1 MVRRA
6 FWLVLLPCLLLAQ
19 IDLQKQTKGTLPVSK
34 GGTGATTAASARA
47 NLGAMPAV
55 SGSGVVKV
63 TDGTPGLVAGNPF
76 DCVRVDGSSGVCD
89 REVQWGSITGTLSNQ
104 TDLWQ
109 ALSEKADASRGV
121 TGGDNHDHSGGDGA
135 QIAYSSLSGL
145 PTLGTIAAKN
155 ANAIGGR
162 CAQWSVDGTTLES
175 APTACGT
182 GGGGGD
188 VYGGSNLTTAGKAVV
203 VASPGTLTQSDLYV
217 SPAGSVHIP
226 SFPFEQSL
234 ILVGANNN
242 IHLRNNQNSLWIN
255 GAYNGVMQ
263 MALGDGMTHDDVIH
277 FAYTRGTKGSG
288 QGSLRIGQLSKTD
301 PNWTHG
307 ITAFHTLGQERMRIN
322 ASGNVLI
329 GTETDDGSGTK
340 LQVEGAVKAGSVIT
354 QSISGLTT
362 PLSIAQGGT
371 GASTAEQARANI
383 GLGNVENVALSTWT
397 GSSNITTVGTITSG
411 TIPWARLSDVPS
423 FESPLTFSF
432 PLSRSTNTIS
442 CPNCIVSTGSY
453 FDPSWLTISKSKV
466 GLGNVENTAL
476 STWTGSTNITT
487 IGALNSHVK
496 APKQINFTLYDPNT
510 SIPAST
516 IPGIWR
522 AEYGNITATAVSCSA
537 DTGDAVIQLTG
548 IALSGNLTCSNG
560 GWATSTSF
568 STATLVQGGSIG
580 LQVVSGTAKRIN
592 VSIKY
597 NQQ

>member
-63 TDGTPGLVAGNPF
+63 TDGTPGLVAGNPS

-89 REVQWGSITGTLSNQ
+89 EEVQWGSITGTLSNQ

-109 ALSEKADASRGV
+109 VLSEKADASRGV

-188 VYGGSNLTTAGKAVV
+188 VYGGS
-203 VASPGTLTQSDLYV
+203 
-217 SPAGSVHIP
+217 
-226 SFPFEQSL
+226 
-234 ILVGANNN
+234 
-242 IHLRNNQNSLWIN
+242 
-255 GAYNGVMQ
+255 
-263 MALGDGMTHDDVIH
+263 
-277 FAYTRGTKGSG
+277 
-288 QGSLRIGQLSKTD
+288 
-301 PNWTHG
+301 
-307 ITAFHTLGQERMRIN
+307 
-322 ASGNVLI
+322 
-329 GTETDDGSGTK
+329 
-340 LQVEGAVKAGSVIT
+340 
-354 QSISGLTT
+354 T

-371 GASTAEQARANI
+371 GASTAEQARANL
-383 GLGNVENVALSTWT
+383 GLGNVENVAISTWA
-397 GSSNITTVGTITSG
+397 GSSNITTLGTITSG

-423 FESPLTFSF
+423 FESPLTFSS
-432 PLSRSTNTIS
+432 PLSRVTNTIS

-453 FDPSWLTISKSKV
+453 SDPSWLTISKSKV
-466 GLGNVENTAL
+466 GLGNVENVAL

-487 IGALNSHVK
+487 IGVLNSYVK

-522 AEYGNITATAVSCSA
+522 AEYGNITATAVSCSS

-548 IALSGNLTCSNG
+548 IALSGNLTCSS

-568 STATLVQGGSIG
+568 STATLAQGGSIG